1 MPFDNTMGADGN
13 PSKAEAG
20 WPPAVIAGAFQ
31 TGVLGV
37 RSLARRGV
45 RAVCFDS
52 NPQRAGFR
60 SVYGPARQC
69 PNADQEPREW
79 LQFMLDLADSLPGRP
94 ALIPSSDQYV
104 TAIAAH
110 EDALR
115 DRYILSPGACL
126 QGLLAD
132 KETQYNLA
140 AKHAMPMPRTAYAT
154 CEDHVVAFG
163 KDARFPCLLKP
174 THFRQWQRFPDRHP
188 LSYQKVAIA
197 RDREQLVELYRLAVA
212 VNPLVILQEII
223 EGPDTDKRVYLSCYD
238 SRGERVG
245 HAMFRELRCDPVGF
259 GPASVSE
266 PVNDP
271 ETDAVCDAFLRSI
284 GYVGIC
290 EIEMKWDSY
299 DRRVKLIEA
308 NPRLSGGG
316 DAAPYAG
323 VDLPWLHYLDLIGQR
338 VTPVAPLD
346 RDFRHVCV
354 RSDGKTLAAYWRR
367 GLISWREV
375 RHSLRPPL
383 AFYDL
388 DRRDWRYS
396 LETMLFAGRAFV
408 SEMLNGSR
416 S

>member
-1 MPFDNTMGADGN
+1 MTTDRRLDANGN
-13 PSKAEAG
+13 PAQADPG

-45 RAVCFDS
+45 RAVCFDA
-52 NPQRAGFR
+52 NPQHAGFR
-60 SVYGPARQC
+60 SVYGPARLC
-69 PNADQEPREW
+69 PNPDQQPEEW
-79 LQFMLDLADSLPGRP
+79 VRFMLDLAATLPGRP
-94 ALIPSSDQYV
+94 ALISSSDQFV
-104 TAIAAH
+104 TAIATH
-110 EDALR
+110 SQVLR
-115 DRYILSPGACL
+115 DHYILSPGAHL

-132 KETQYNLA
+132 KQTQYDLA
-140 AKHAMPMPRTAYAT
+140 ANHDMPMPRTAYAT
-154 CEDHVVAFG
+154 GEEQVVGFAT
-163 KDARFPCLLKP
+163 DARFPCLLKP
-174 THFRQWQRFPDRHP
+174 THFRQWQRFPAGHP
-188 LSYQKVAIA
+188 LSHQKVAIA
-197 RDREQLVELYRLAVA
+197 RDRDHLVELYRLASA

-223 EGPDTDKRVYLSCYD
+223 EGADTDKRVYLGCYD
-238 SRGERVG
+238 SRGERIG

-266 PVNDP
+266 PVDDP
-271 ETDAVCDAFLRSI
+271 ETDTVCDAFLRRI

-290 EIEMKWDSY
+290 EIEMKWDSN
-299 DRRVKLIEA
+299 DKRVKLIEA

-338 VTPVAPLD
+338 VVPVAPQN

-367 GLISWREV
+367 GLITWTDV
-375 RHSLRPPL
+375 RHSLQPPL

-396 LETMLFAGRAFV
+396 LETLLVAARAFV
-408 SEMLNGSR
+408 LEMLNGSR
-416 S
+416 R